1 MMQKFQGESSISNRI
16 GYNAA
21 KIGNLESNNPRASR
35 GNYEMLSTKQIAVEV
50 KTGSQNDGNKV
61 HLK

>member
-50 KTGSQNDGNKV
+50 
-61 HLK
+61 